1 MLLSYKA
8 KLFKKYILIKKMKMK
23 NTILGLGIITIMIT
37 SACNNTPK
45 EQDKNTKT
53 DEVNVDPTMS
63 TFDVN
68 NPGEWPVKFADYGF
82 TPETY
87 AQAESYSFMKDFIGR
102 SGVNNFFHFKTLSKM
117 EDHWVVSPNNDVLYS
132 LAIVDATDDFTL
144 IVPPVKGDRV
154 MSVQMI
160 DANHFTPKHFYG
172 AGEYKFPKG
181 TFNTPQIAVGIR
193 VEVNGTDPKDITYVA
208 NEVQPK
214 MKIIAKSSKNHI
226 PTIDTSNM
234 VKLRKALVPYYE
246 KLPNSF
252 GGMTKNASEVKNE
265 WFRQLCTA
273 GAWGLSENE
282 HAMYAIYAPGLK
294 ADKAYTAT
302 YQVPPQKGF
311 WSITMYDSDKY
322 LVSNDRNIINKYNVK
337 MNPDGKTFTVYFGS
351 KEQCG
356 DVPNRLD
363 IVDGWNFL
371 MRAYKADVEAFKKYE
386 MPEVKEYKK

>member
-1 MLLSYKA
+1 M
-8 KLFKKYILIKKMKMK
+8 KK
-23 NTILGLGIITIMIT
+23 TILSLVIISLLFAT
-37 SACNNTPK
+37 ACKKNAVELENNVA
-45 EQDKNTKT
+45 E
-53 DEVNVDPTMS
+53 EVVKIENSSVS
-63 TFDVN
+63 FDVN
-68 NPGEWPVKFADYGF
+68 NPEEWPVKFADYGF

-87 AQAESYSFMKDFIGR
+87 AQAESYSFMEDFIGR

-144 IVPPVKGDRV
+144 IVPEVKGERV
-154 MSVQMI
+154 MSVQII

-181 TFNTPQIAVGIR
+181 TFDTPQIAVGIR
-193 VEVNGTDPKDITYVA
+193 VEVNGTDPKDIAYVA

-226 PTIDTSNM
+226 PSIDKDNM

-252 GGMTKNASEVKNE
+252 GGMTKNASEVKDE

-294 ADKAYTAT
+294 ADKCYTAT
-302 YQVPPQKGF
+302 YQVPPQDGF
-311 WSITMYDSDKY
+311 WSITMYDADKY

-371 MRAYKADVEAFKKYE
+371 MRAYKADVEAFKNYK
-386 MPEVKEYKK
+386 MPEVVEYTK

>member
-1 MLLSYKA
+1 
-8 KLFKKYILIKKMKMK
+8 MK
-23 NTILGLGIITIMIT
+23 NAILCLGVFFLVIT
-37 SACNNTPK
+37 SACNNNSNEK
-45 EQDKNTKT
+45 AEDIKNDQEKFKDTT
-53 DEVNVDPTMS
+53 STS
-63 TFDVN
+63 TASTRSATFDVN
-68 NPGEWPVKFADYGF
+68 NPNEWPVKFADYGF

-87 AQAESYSFMKDFIGR
+87 AQAESYAFMKDFIGR
-102 SGVNNFFHFKTLSKM
+102 SGVNKFFHFKTLARM

-132 LAIVDATDDFTL
+132 LAIVDATDDFIL
-144 IVPPVKGDRV
+144 IVPPVKGERV
-154 MSVQMI
+154 MSIQII

-226 PTIDTSNM
+226 PNIDTANM

-282 HAMYAIYAPGLK
+282 HAMYAIYAPALK
-294 ADKAYTAT
+294 ADKCYTAT

-311 WSITMYDSDKY
+311 WSITMYDADKY

>member
-1 MLLSYKA
+1 
-8 KLFKKYILIKKMKMK
+8 MKMK
-23 NTILGLGIITIMIT
+23 KTILGLGVITIMIA

-45 EQDKNTKT
+45 EQQDNTKS
-53 DEVNVDPTMS
+53 DEVKVDSTAS

-68 NPGEWPVKFADYGF
+68 NPSEWPVKFADYGF

-87 AQAESYSFMKDFIGR
+87 AQAESYSFMEDFIGR
-102 SGVNNFFHFKTLSKM
+102 SGVNQFFHFKTLAKM

-132 LAIVDATDDFTL
+132 LAVVDASDDFTL
-144 IVPPVKGDRV
+144 IVPPVKDKRV
-154 MSVQMI
+154 MSIQII
-160 DANHFTPKHFYG
+160 DGNHFTPKHFYG
-172 AGEYKFPKG
+172 AGEYKFSKG
-181 TFNTPQIAVGIR
+181 TFNTPQIAIGIR
-193 VEVNGTDPKDITYVA
+193 VEVVASDPNDIKYITTQ
-208 NEVQPK
+208 VQPN
-214 MKIIAKSSKNHI
+214 MKVIAKSAKNYI
-226 PTIDTSNM
+226 PKIDKENM

-294 ADKAYTAT
+294 ADKCYTAT
-302 YQVPPQKGF
+302 YQVPPQEGF
-311 WSITMYDSDKY
+311 WSITMYDADKY

-337 MNPDGKTFTVYFGS
+337 LNPDGKTFTVYFGS

-356 DVPNRLD
+356 DMPNRLD

>member
-1 MLLSYKA
+1 
-8 KLFKKYILIKKMKMK
+8 MKQ
-23 NTILGLGIITIMIT
+23 TILGLGIATLLLTTACKKNADEKANDITDE
-37 SACNNTPK
+37 TPK
-45 EQDKNTKT
+45 TETAAA
-53 DEVNVDPTMS
+53 
-63 TFDVN
+63 FGVN
-68 NPGEWPVKFADYGF
+68 NPDEWPVKFADYGF

-87 AQAESYSFMKDFIGR
+87 AQAESYSFMEDFIGR

-132 LAIVDATDDFTL
+132 LAIVDASDDFTL
-144 IVPPVKGDRV
+144 VVPEAKGKRV
-154 MSVQMI
+154 LSVQII
-160 DANHFTPKHFYG
+160 DGNHFTPKHFYG
-172 AGEYKFPKG
+172 AGEYKFSKG
-181 TFNTPQIAVGIR
+181 TFSTPQIAVGIR
-193 VEVNGTDPKDITYVA
+193 VEVVASNPDDVKYITTQ
-208 NEVQPK
+208 VQPK

-226 PTIDTSNM
+226 PKIDKEAM

-252 GGMTKNASEVKNE
+252 GGMTKNAAEVKNE

-302 YQVPPQKGF
+302 YEVPKQDGF
-311 WSITMYDSDKY
+311 WSITMYDADKY

-371 MRAYKADVEAFKKYE
+371 MRAYKADVEAFKKYK
-386 MPEVKEYKK
+386 MPEVTEFKK